1 MSTPPRSSLIRA
13 PWHVLTPRT
22 GKEAGQAYRTA
33 AGIQKN
39 DLNDLIDAPLNM
51 QKAFNMFRKIDPA
64 TAIECIQVTIDCYT
78 SAGNFRRAASHVETA
93 AEVLEVEM
101 GDRKRAMEFY
111 NRAAQWYEDDGA
123 KA

>member
-1 MSTPPRSSLIRA
+1 M
-13 PWHVLTPRT
+13 LTSRT
-22 GKEAGQAYRTA
+22 DKEAGQAYRTA

-51 QKAFNMFRKIDPA
+51 EKAFNMFRKTDPA

-78 SAGNFRRAASHVETA
+78 SAGNFRRAARPMETA
-93 AEVLEVEM
+93 AEMLEVEM